1 MPTLPDPRPSVNYVP
16 RPYHPLPV
24 QRPPPVLFPQGADL
38 VRLIETQIAKISFHE
53 TFAVARCL
61 ASEHGLV
68 GNSYISDVTISRKN
82 QEFSRGDSWFNVQ
95 WLESGPQGPIPRSI
109 NLRFEPG
116 RQICTSHPT
125 DDQQYHQH
133 PPPQPQLQLHIAP
146 RQDSGP
152 PIEPMVESPTE
163 MEPPKQMMNWS
174 PGLVGDLFDKAAV
187 IVDDQG
193 RSQSCEDRLSQTPEQ
208 TSTALWP
215 KWAWNSVITSIWGV
229 RDSKSAY
236 YAIGIP

>member
-1 MPTLPDPRPSVNYVP
+1 MNYAP
-16 RPYHPLPV
+16 RPYHHVPVPRAPLP
-24 QRPPPVLFPQGADL
+24 PLFPQGAEL
-38 VRLIETQIAKISFHE
+38 VRLIESQIAKISLQE

-68 GNSYISDVTISRKN
+68 GNPYISDVVISRKN

-95 WLESGPQGPIPRSI
+95 WLESDSHGFIPRSI

-116 RQICTSHPT
+116 RQVCTSYSA

-133 PPPQPQLQLHIAP
+133 LHPQHQFPQQITP
-146 RQDSGP
+146 RQDSQSS
-152 PIEPMVESPTE
+152 ITSMVDSPAE
-163 MEPPKQMMNWS
+163 IDPPKQTVNWS
-174 PGLVGDLFDKAAV
+174 GLVGDLFDRAAG

-193 RSQSCEDRLSQTPEQ
+193 RASSEEHLPSQSPELP
-208 TSTALWP
+208 STALWP
-215 KWAWNSVITSIWGV
+215 RRAWDLVLASIYGYQS
-229 RDSKSAY
+229 SKSTV